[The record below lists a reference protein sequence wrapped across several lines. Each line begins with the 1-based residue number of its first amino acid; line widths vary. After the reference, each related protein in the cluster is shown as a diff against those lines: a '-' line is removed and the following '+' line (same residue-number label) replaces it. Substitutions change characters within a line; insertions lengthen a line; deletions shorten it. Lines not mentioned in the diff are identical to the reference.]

1 MGTTYAPCVGGRKE
15 YKGYKIIF
23 QHLFK
28 ISDENRIRD
37 GGFGARAEIGNLRVF
52 DFVVDFY
59 CDPSETPLMRVVL
72 ETLKGVPDGSRTMEH
87 GG

>member
-52 DFVVDFY
+52 D
-59 CDPSETPLMRVVL
+59 PLSVFHTQTHG
-72 ETLKGVPDGSRTMEH
+72 EDGQGWEH
-87 GG
+87 VSVSLPNRCPN